1 MAKKGNSFDDIQADG
16 DNLVRVWNDNQSLS
30 LGDVSRE
37 AFNAMMTEF
46 RTAREGLES
55 LRTQITG
62 AVNDVNDR
70 AKTIKGITVRGRA
83 AARGQFGGNST
94 QYEQLGGTRTSDRKP
109 RKKKTPKS

>member
-1 MAKKGNSFDDIQADG
+1 MAKKGNSLDDIEADG
-16 DNLVRVWNDNQSLS
+16 DTLLRVWNDNQELS
-30 LGDVSRE
+30 LGDVTRE
-37 AFNAMMTEF
+37 AFNTMMGEF
-46 RTAREGLES
+46 RTARSGLEN
-55 LRTQITG
+55 LRTQMTA
-62 AVNDVNDR
+62 AVNNVNER

>member
-1 MAKKGNSFDDIQADG
+1 MAKKGNSYDDIQADG
-16 DNLVRVWNDNQSLS
+16 DALLRVWNDNQDLS
-30 LGDVSRE
+30 LGDVTRP
-37 AFNAMMTEF
+37 AFTTMMQDF
-46 RTAREGLES
+46 RTARSGLDS

-62 AVNDVNDR
+62 AVNDVNER

-94 QYEQLGGTRTSDRKP
+94 QYEQLGGTRTIDRKP